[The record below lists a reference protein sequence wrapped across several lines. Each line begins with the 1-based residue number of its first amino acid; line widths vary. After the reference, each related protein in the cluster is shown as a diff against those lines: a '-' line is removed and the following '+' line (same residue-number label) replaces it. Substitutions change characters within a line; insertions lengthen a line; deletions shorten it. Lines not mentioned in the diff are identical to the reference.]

1 MAKSTEHAEYRFAN
15 ELGGIETLDARYQ
28 HQNFANHTHEGY
40 TIGVV
45 ESGAQRF
52 YRSGGDH
59 IAPKESII
67 LVNADDVHNG
77 SSAAEGGW
85 AYKALYPLPEQFA
98 QIRDELALNVRG
110 APYFPSPVVQD
121 KQLSEVIRTTLHTLM
136 TSDNRLLRESLLY
149 TSMVQLMLRHG
160 KQRSELREQPRAY
173 PQLDLVKS
181 FLDDQP
187 TSDIS
192 LEDLATLCGLSPFYL
207 LRQFQARFGL
217 PPHAYQ
223 IQARLRLA
231 KKLIRQGLKLS
242 DVALESG
249 FHDQSHMHRHFKK
262 AFGITP
268 GQYGDGVNRKSIQA
282 ASENDG

>member
-1 MAKSTEHAEYRFAN
+1 MANSTEHAEYRYVT

-85 AYKALYPLPEQFA
+85 AYKALYPLPDQFA
-98 QIRDELALNVRG
+98 QIRDELELKVNG

-121 KQLSEVIRTTLHTLM
+121 KQLSEVIRMTLHTLM
-136 TSDNRLLRESLLY
+136 TSENRLLRESLLY
-149 TSMVQLMLRHG
+149 TSMVQLMLRHS
-160 KQRSELREQPRAY
+160 KVRAELKEQARAY

-187 TSDIS
+187 TSDVS
-192 LEDLATLCGLSPFYL
+192 LEDMANLCGLSPFYL
-207 LRQFQARFGL
+207 LRQFQDRFGL

-223 IQARLRLA
+223 IQARLRVV
-231 KKLIRQGLKLS
+231 KKLIRQGMRLS
-242 DVALESG
+242 DVALEAG

-262 AFGITP
+262 TFGITP
-268 GQYGDGVNRKSIQA
+268 GQYATGVNRKSVQA
-282 ASENDG
+282 IS

>member
-1 MAKSTEHAEYRFAN
+1 MANSTEHAEYRYVT

-85 AYKALYPLPEQFA
+85 AYKALYPLPDQFA
-98 QIRDELALNVRG
+98 QIRDELELKVNG

-121 KQLSEVIRTTLHTLM
+121 KQLSEVIRMTLHTLM
-136 TSDNRLLRESLLY
+136 TSENRLLRESLLY
-149 TSMVQLMLRHG
+149 TSMVQLMLRHS
-160 KQRSELREQPRAY
+160 KVRAELKEQARAY
-173 PQLDLVKS
+173 PQLELVKS

-187 TSDIS
+187 TSDVS
-192 LEDLATLCGLSPFYL
+192 LEDMANLCGLSPFYL
-207 LRQFQARFGL
+207 LRQFQDRFGL

-223 IQARLRLA
+223 IQARLRVV
-231 KKLIRQGLKLS
+231 KKLIRQGMRLS
-242 DVALESG
+242 DVALEAG

-262 AFGITP
+262 TFGITP
-268 GQYGDGVNRKSIQA
+268 GQYATGVNRKSVQA
-282 ASENDG
+282 IS